1 MNFEQL
7 LATLRAGGALNADQL
22 RFLERELIT
31 RAEAMPGTI
40 TADTSAADQTRIE
53 GEHAAALTEIA
64 GVQARIGTLVETRAA
79 APAPITDPAIAA
91 VVETAM
97 VAERQRSADI
107 RRFGREFGRADE
119 FVDEHIRAGTLV
131 AAFRSAIL
139 DDMAARSE
147 QNPIFAAAQMGN
159 DEVDN
164 RRAGMAAA
172 IAFRMQIAAG
182 ERGVTPPDI
191 ARPWAGRELIDIAAE
206 CIGYRGNLRTA
217 RDVMQ
222 VFERAMLSTSDF
234 PGIFTNAL
242 NVRLLARYQAAVPTY
257 RRWAS
262 LYTAP
267 DFRPVHAIRA
277 GDFPSL
283 QPVNET
289 GEIKSGSFS
298 ESAELFQ
305 VAAYA
310 VMLNI
315 SRQMI
320 INDNLNAIDQVLG
333 SAGTRVADWENAKMY
348 ALLTSGASAVG
359 PTLLTDSVAVFN
371 AASHGNLAGSGT
383 AITIAAVA
391 AGRAAM
397 MKQTTLDGLKAN
409 FAART
414 LLVGP
419 DKETEADQ
427 LLTSIYPALV
437 GNAVPDSWIRS
448 LQPLADANLTGNG
461 WYLFADPATAP
472 CFVYGYLQGFEGPR
486 LASEQEFDVQGMRVK
501 LEHDF
506 GGAAIDYRGGY
517 RNPGA

>member
-1 MNFEQL
+1 MNFDQL
-7 LATLRAGGALNADQL
+7 LATLRAGGALTVEQL
-22 RFLERELIT
+22 RFLERELLT
-31 RAEAMPGTI
+31 RAEAIPSTI
-40 TADTSAADQTRIE
+40 TAETSAADATRIE
-53 GEHAAALTEIA
+53 GEHTAALTEIA
-64 GVQARIGTLVETRAA
+64 GVRAQIGTLEARAA
-79 APAPITDPAIAA
+79 SPAPITDPAIAA

-119 FVDEHIRAGTLV
+119 LVDEHIRAGTSV
-131 AAFRSAIL
+131 AGFRSAIL
-139 DDMAARSE
+139 DDMATRSE
-147 QNPIFAAAQMGN
+147 QNPIFPAAQMGP
-159 DEVDN
+159 DEVQN
-164 RRAGMAAA
+164 RRAGLTAALVFNLA
-172 IAFRMQIAAG
+172 SAAG
-182 ERGVTPPDI
+182 ERGTPPDI
-191 ARPWAGRELIDIAAE
+191 ARPWVGRDLVEIMAE
-206 CIGYRGNLRTA
+206 SVGHRGNLRTS

-242 NVRLLARYQAAVPTY
+242 NVRLLARYQAAEPTY
-257 RRWAS
+257 RRWAA

-277 GDFPSL
+277 GDFPAL

-305 VAAYA
+305 VSPYA

-320 INDNLNAIDQVLG
+320 INDNLNAIDQLLG
-333 SAGTRVADWENAKMY
+333 SAGTRVSDWENAKAY
-348 ALLTSGASAVG
+348 TLLTSGASAVG

-371 AASHGNLAGSGT
+371 AASHGNLAAT
-383 AITIAAVA
+383 PAAISVA
-391 AGRAAM
+391 SIGIGRASM

-409 FAART
+409 FSPTT

-419 DKETEADQ
+419 DKLTEAQ
-427 LLTSIYPALV
+427 QIFATLFPALT
-437 GNAVPDSWIRS
+437 GSAVPADF
-448 LQPLADANLTGNG
+448 QKMTPVGDANLTGNG
-461 WYLFADPATAP
+461 WYLFADPMAAP
-472 CFVYGYLQGFEGPR
+472 CFVYGFLQGFEGPR
-486 LASEQEFDVQGMRVK
+486 LASELEFDVQGMRVK

-506 GGAAIDYRGGY
+506 GVAAIDYRGGF
-517 RNPGA
+517 RNAGA